1 MSNFNQDN
9 KKYQPSMS
17 EEEIDE
23 IVIAQ
28 AEDDEAWEKAI
39 KVDKSKTL
47 SLLISSELT
56 ARATLLAQLHQ
67 ETNVEKWLINIITKE
82 IEREEAN
89 I

>member
-9 KKYQPSMS
+9 EKYQPSMS

-47 SLLISSELT
+47 NLLISSELT
-56 ARATLLAQLHQ
+56 ARATFLAQLHQ
-67 ETNVEKWLINIITKE
+67 ETNVEKWLIKIITKE